1 MKKQVVN
8 IGENQYKL
16 LFDEFESDLE
26 IDELLKID
34 YSNLIGE
41 IITFPVVV
49 NRFGNMLADAE
60 SKVAETK
67 LNLDVLEAKLKERLK
82 LELAEANGGKNPTVD
97 ALNSALI
104 LQKSYQAMRKSLI
117 EAQKTRDYI
126 NSVFW
131 SAKDKSEKLN
141 KLSLTI
147 QQGDVDES
155 LIEGKVN
162 SVLIKKSNKLIK

>member
-1 MKKQVVN
+1 MKKVIAN

-16 LFDEFESDLE
+16 VFDEF
-26 IDELLKID
+26 DENIEVDSLLRID

-41 IITFPVVV
+41 IVTFPVIV
-49 NRFGNMLADAE
+49 NKFGNMLAEAE
-60 SKVAETK
+60 SRVSELK
-67 LNLDVLEAKLKERLK
+67 LNLDILESKLKEKLK
-82 LELAEANGGKNPTVD
+82 IELAEANGGKNPTID

-104 LQKSYQAMRKSLI
+104 LQQSYQTLRKNLI
-117 EAQKTRDYI
+117 NSQKTRDYI

-147 QQGDVDES
+147 QQGDVDET

-162 SVLIKKSNKLIK
+162 NITIKKTKKLIN

>member
-8 IGENQYKL
+8 IGETQYKL
-16 LFDEFESDLE
+16 IFDEFESDLE

-67 LNLDVLEAKLKERLK
+67 LNLDVLEAKLKEKLK

-162 SVLIKKSNKLIK
+162 SVLIKKSKQLIK

>member
-67 LNLDVLEAKLKERLK
+67 LNLDVLEAKLKEKLK

-147 QQGDVDES
+147 QQGDVDEG